1 MHWQYTFFSSCFS
14 LGFSFLIK
22 ASFTSLFKSLGT
34 GKFSPSLVILNYSS
48 EIQRVKI
55 SKWLKIN
62 NEWSLQLPVKITFAL
77 PWRFSYF
84 GASFAGLNFIFFF
97 WVFWYRALFFYWTG
111 VTLELCI
118 LWDYYQST
126 LLTFDFFLIYILHSL
141 VANDSKHA
149 GSFGKVMQLSL
160 RCSLFNIKASM
171 EGMQILSVFV
181 DSKVLPHLS

>member
-1 MHWQYTFFSSCFS
+1 MLRIALIVKKIIMHWQYTFFSSCFS

-84 GASFAGLNFIFFF
+84 GASFAGLNFIFF
-97 WVFWYRALFFYWTG
+97 
-111 VTLELCI
+111 
-118 LWDYYQST
+118 
-126 LLTFDFFLIYILHSL
+126 
-141 VANDSKHA
+141 
-149 GSFGKVMQLSL
+149 LSL
-160 RCSLFNIKASM
+160 LIQSLIFLLDWSNIRTMHTLRLLSINTFNLWL
-171 EGMQILSVFV
+171 LS
-181 DSKVLPHLS
+181 HLYTTQFSC